1 MAEFECVPLE
11 VRSGVR
17 VALGHAHGDAVT
29 EGEGEVLSLAPPPL
43 APLLGVRVVHF
54 EPLLVAL
61 ALLLNLPL
69 PDALPL

>member
-1 MAEFECVPLE
+1 
-11 VRSGVR
+11 
-17 VALGHAHGDAVT
+17 
-29 EGEGEVLSLAPPPL
+29 
-43 APLLGVRVVHF
+43 VVHF